1 MMVNL
6 YYNLT
11 FKNKMIHTI
20 EVENIKCGGCMNSIK
35 TALQQMEGVQEVN
48 IDKDT
53 ETVTIESDS
62 DIEPFIQK
70 LNDLGYPQ
78 KGNRSEERRV
88 GKEGRSL
95 CGLYRQKK
103 NNKRP

>member
-53 ETVTIESDS
+53 ETVTIESES
-62 DIEPFIQK
+62 NKEPFIQK

-78 KGNRSEERRV
+78 KGNNSLLKKAKSYVSCAV
-88 GKEGRSL
+88 GNLKS
-95 CGLYRQKK
+95 
-103 NNKRP
+103 

>member
-1 MMVNL
+1 MVNL

-53 ETVTIESDS
+53 ETVTIESES
-62 DIEPFIQK
+62 NIEPFIQK

-78 KGNRSEERRV
+78 KGNNSLLKKAKSYVSCAV
-88 GKEGRSL
+88 GNLKS
-95 CGLYRQKK
+95 
-103 NNKRP
+103 

>member
-1 MMVNL
+1 MVNL

-20 EVENIKCGGCMNSIK
+20 EVENIKCGDCMNSIK

-78 KGNRSEERRV
+78 KGNNSLLKKAKSYVSCAV
-88 GKEGRSL
+88 GNLKS
-95 CGLYRQKK
+95 
-103 NNKRP
+103 

>member
-1 MMVNL
+1 MVNL
-6 YYNLT
+6 CYNLT

-78 KGNRSEERRV
+78 KGNNSLLKKAKSYVSCAV
-88 GKEGRSL
+88 GNLKS
-95 CGLYRQKK
+95 
-103 NNKRP
+103 